1 MMTIPDHIRIAW
13 RQLRQSSP
21 VESRVVSSLEP
32 RASSRVKSTM
42 CVCNVINRRVFKM
55 DFNLSFSILIVL
67 LFRFFTHS
75 LPLQE
80 ELYGS
85 HCKMEN
91 GETGVCKKLYECPSR
106 LQEVKEG
113 RRSSDSMGRCGFEDF
128 TEIVCC
134 QFNITDKIGLRPAE
148 IACRQYENEIGSS
161 VKARRDTLTVEVQ
174 FNIYGGTQTEN
185 GEFPY
190 MVALGY
196 ENEERDEDNSEA
208 IKYNCGGTLI
218 SSQYV
223 LTAAHCVSNIQ
234 EKVPIEVRVG
244 SEDLKSVGDD
254 AQRIR
259 ISNVITHPQYK
270 RSVNYND
277 VAILK
282 LSTPV
287 RIGSNVRPIC
297 IQTKS
302 LDSMNVQ
309 SNVTFVVIGW
319 GATSF
324 DEDGST
330 KLMKTPALSL
340 VDRESCA
347 KSYNGFSKLPRGLDE
362 NMLCVLDRNV
372 TRRSDACHGD
382 SGGPLLMF
390 TGSSHSIVGITAFG
404 QTCGSSTPGVYTA
417 VYSYLE
423 WIEKE
428 VWSEM
433 FNER

>member
-1 MMTIPDHIRIAW
+1 MYNI
-13 RQLRQSSP
+13 
-21 VESRVVSSLEP
+21 
-32 RASSRVKSTM
+32 
-42 CVCNVINRRVFKM
+42 INHRMLKM
-55 DFNLSFSILIVL
+55 GSNFSFSILIVL
-67 LFRFFTHS
+67 LFKFFTHG

-80 ELYGS
+80 ELYEGS
-85 HCKMEN
+85 YCKTED
-91 GETGVCKKLYECPSR
+91 GEAGVCKKIHECPSR

-113 RRSSDSMGRCGFEDF
+113 RRSSDSMGRCGFQDF

-148 IACRQYENEIGSS
+148 LACRQYENEIESNGKAKRDT
-161 VKARRDTLTVEVQ
+161 VKAVKAQVQ
-174 FNIYGGTQTEN
+174 FNIYGGTQSEA

-196 ENEERDEDNSEA
+196 ENEDKDEDDDDSEA

-234 EKVPIEVRVG
+234 EKVPIEVRIG

-254 AQRIR
+254 AQRIP
-259 ISNVITHPQYK
+259 ISNVIPHPEYK

-287 RIGSNVRPIC
+287 RMASNVRPIC

-309 SNVTFVVIGW
+309 SNITFIVIGW

-330 KLMKTPALSL
+330 KLMKTPGLNL

-347 KSYNGFSKLPRGLDE
+347 KSFDGFGKLPRGLDE
-362 NMLCVLDRNV
+362 NMLCILDSNV
-372 TRRSDACHGD
+372 TRRADACQGD

-404 QTCGSSTPGVYTA
+404 QNCGGPIPGVYTA
-417 VYSYLE
+417 VYSFLE

-428 VWSEM
+428 VWPETI
-433 FNER
+433 NER